1 LERNRRKKRHFV
13 QGTAEIIHSRSVSL
27 ATSGWTRK
35 RFAETN
41 VRHATSISE
50 RQKQVWWFVCT
61 TDDPSPASA
70 FCQLQSQLLASSW
83 WS

>member
-1 LERNRRKKRHFV
+1 VRITRRNGNKVWKEIAGKKRHFV
-13 QGTAEIIHSRSVSL
+13 LGTAEIIHSRSVSL

-50 RQKQVWWFVCT
+50 RQKQV
-61 TDDPSPASA
+61 
-70 FCQLQSQLLASSW
+70 
-83 WS
+83 